1 MSDVL
6 IDGAEMDV
14 VKRYLEGMGIEFK
27 KQSLEK
33 EKEVRTILDGI

>member
-6 IDGAEMDV
+6 IDGAEMDA
-14 VKRYLEGMGIEFK
+14 VKQYLEGMDIEFK